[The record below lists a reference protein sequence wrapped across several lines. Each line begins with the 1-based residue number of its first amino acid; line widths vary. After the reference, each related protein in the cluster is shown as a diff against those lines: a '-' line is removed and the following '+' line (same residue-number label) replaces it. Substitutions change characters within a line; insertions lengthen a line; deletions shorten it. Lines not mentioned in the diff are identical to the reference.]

1 MRRTIPAAVAALA
14 GTLTLAACSGSTPSA
29 GPMSFS
35 PGPTPSAGPMSFSPG
50 QTQSTPLPTT
60 TVIPSTFPVAAPPPP
75 HATISQARAA
85 YLRIAA
91 LVNRAAAAVNTDLA
105 YGVPF
110 ALTRGDDLAYIAALR
125 KSVSQLRAIRWP
137 ARVQGYVAAML
148 LTSPASIACAQA
160 VASAGSNSAATG
172 VLSMNQACA
181 RSQNASDPH
190 EIRMLLHLPST
201 AGYLPG
207 I

>member
-1 MRRTIPAAVAALA
+1 MAALA
-14 GTLTLAACSGSTPSA
+14 GTLTLAACSGSTP
-29 GPMSFS
+29 
-35 PGPTPSAGPMSFSPG
+35 PSAVPMSFSPG
-50 QTQSTPLPTT
+50 QTPPTPLPAT
-60 TVIPSTFPVAAPPPP
+60 TVIPSTFPVAPPPP
-75 HATISQARAA
+75 PPATISQARAA

-91 LVNRAAAAVNTDLA
+91 PVNRAAAAVNTDLA

-110 ALTRGDDLAYIAALR
+110 TLTRGDDLAYVAALR

-148 LTSPASIACAQA
+148 LTYPASIACAQA
-160 VASAGSNSAATG
+160 VASAGSNSAATAA
-172 VLSMNQACA
+172 LSTNQACA

-190 EIRMLLHLPST
+190 EIRTLLHLPST
-201 AGYLPG
+201 SGYLPG